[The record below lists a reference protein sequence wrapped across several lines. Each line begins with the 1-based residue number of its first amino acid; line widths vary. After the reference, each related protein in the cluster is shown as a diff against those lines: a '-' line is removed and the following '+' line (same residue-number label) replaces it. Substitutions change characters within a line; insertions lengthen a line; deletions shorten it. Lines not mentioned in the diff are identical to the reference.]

1 MPIYLPGIINA
12 FSCST
17 WFPWLA
23 YSITTG
29 TIKSECLGY
38 VLSVVVMEMKKREI
52 AACVNTDI

>member
-17 WFPWLA
+17 WLPCLA

-29 TIKSECLGY
+29 TVKSECLGY
-38 VLSVVVMEMKKREI
+38 VLGVVVMEMKKQGI
-52 AACVNTDI
+52 AACVSTDI